1 MRRHWLILVGI
12 AVLGCKDKP
21 AEKPAEPASP
31 AAKPAA
37 PSTPEPGTSATNAP
51 GAAAINAPAPP
62 ALAQEFDAESED
74 AAWADS
80 QEKTIRAVAPDVS
93 DVVCRQ
99 QQCRVTLGAATME
112 ELVARTEKLQREDS
126 LRSTEA
132 KSILLSAPETIDGKP
147 SIKIYVRYDR

>member
-1 MRRHWLILVGI
+1 MRSPWLFLVGI

-37 PSTPEPGTSATNAP
+37 PSTPESGRAAT
-51 GAAAINAPAPP
+51 NAPAPP
-62 ALAQEFDAESED
+62 ALAQDFDAEQED
-74 AAWADS
+74 AAWADA

-93 DVVCRQ
+93 DVTCRQ

>member
-1 MRRHWLILVGI
+1 MRSSWLFLVGI

-37 PSTPEPGTSATNAP
+37 PSTPESGRAAT
-51 GAAAINAPAPP
+51 NAPAPP
-62 ALAQEFDAESED
+62 ALAQDFDAEQED
-74 AAWADS
+74 AAWADA

-93 DVVCRQ
+93 DVTCRQ